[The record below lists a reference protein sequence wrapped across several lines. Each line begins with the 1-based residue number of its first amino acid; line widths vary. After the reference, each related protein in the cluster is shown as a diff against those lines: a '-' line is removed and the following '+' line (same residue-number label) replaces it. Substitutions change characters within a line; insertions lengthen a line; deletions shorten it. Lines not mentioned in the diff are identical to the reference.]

1 MKKPT
6 NTAKAISAGES
17 SNAILTPFL
26 WLDGVYDRHL
36 HPRSLTSA
44 DLPAIQRK
52 RVVFKAGVIVL
63 MATAL
68 VVGGCSI

>member
-17 SNAILTPFL
+17 SNAILTPFA
-26 WLDGVYDRHL
+26 WLDDVYNRHL
-36 HPRSLTSA
+36 HPRNLTIF

-52 RVVFKAGVIVL
+52 RVMFKAGVIVL

-68 VVGGCSI
+68 VGGCSL